1 MSNDIQ
7 FKKKRKPIDTEQGYC
22 FCYMI
27 THTIKVASRFQVR
40 IVSRE
45 TRANSLTVTFMCQR
59 KKDNPHPVKIEIDS
73 SP

>member
-1 MSNDIQ
+1 
-7 FKKKRKPIDTEQGYC
+7 
-22 FCYMI
+22 MI